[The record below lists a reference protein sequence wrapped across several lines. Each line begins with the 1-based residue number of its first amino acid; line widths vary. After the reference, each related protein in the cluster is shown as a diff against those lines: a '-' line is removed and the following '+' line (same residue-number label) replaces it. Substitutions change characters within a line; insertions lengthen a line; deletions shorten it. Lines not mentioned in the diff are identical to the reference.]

1 MGGRVPGSDTWSDPA
16 PTRELERGLVRVR
29 WFAVAFGLFQVWQL
43 SSYEPL
49 PPHHV
54 VWISYVSIAAL
65 AVGNLFISR
74 AARRAHDQSRLRRI
88 GVLAFALDIAV
99 IFTNV
104 WVGSYDRNATGWTLA
119 YILPLEGA
127 LRYEL
132 RGAYVSTAIFFA
144 SELAREF
151 YRLALFDDLRFEIS
165 SVTFRVGIFAII
177 ALVAGIMARN
187 LRRQREEAEKQAGV
201 ASALADRE
209 AVAHAEL
216 EAFQDVVLAG
226 LAGKSFDETMSDVVR
241 AIAGVFEYETFA
253 IRVVV
258 PDADPLS
265 VRCVAAHGFPDGTI
279 GLVLP
284 AGKGIVGRAL
294 ATGRPE
300 LVPDVALDNEY
311 VEWVPGTRAEMV
323 VPIRLGD
330 RLLGLVD
337 VRSPFA
343 GRYGRE
349 DLARLERL
357 GVRVGLVLSNALLL
371 EQERQ
376 TVERLQQL
384 DAMKSDFVAVT
395 SHELRTPLTS
405 VVGFIKTLRRPD
417 ITLDRADIQEFLE
430 IVDRQTERLTR
441 LVEDLL
447 LTARIESGTIDLQM
461 DSVDIRTVL
470 DESLDVFDDA
480 RSRVQ
485 LAVQPDLPTVV
496 TDGYRFSQVARNLIE
511 NALKFSDEDLPV
523 RVTAV
528 RDGESILLEVTDQGT
543 GIAPDELPFVF
554 DRFHQIGDPLERHVQ
569 GLGLGLYIVR
579 NIVDALNGSIDVRST
594 VGVGSIFT
602 VRLPYVPALAVKA
615 RGA

>member
-1 MGGRVPGSDTWSDPA
+1 LGAWSDSAPA
-16 PTRELERGLVRVR
+16 RELERGLVRVR

-43 SSYEPL
+43 SSTEPI
-49 PPHHV
+49 PPGYV

-65 AVGNLFISR
+65 GVGNLFISH
-74 AARRAHDQSRLRRI
+74 AARRAPDDALLRRI
-88 GVLAFALDIAV
+88 GLLAFALDTAV
-99 IFTNV
+99 IFTNI
-104 WVGSYDRNATGWTLA
+104 WVGSYDRNATGWNLA

-132 RGAYVSTAIFFA
+132 SGAYASTAIFFA

-151 YRLALFDDLRFEIS
+151 YRLALFEDMTFEIS

-187 LRRQREEAEKQAGV
+187 LRRQREEAEMQAGI
-201 ASALADRE
+201 ASAMADRE

-216 EAFQDVVLAG
+216 EAFQDVVRAG
-226 LAGKSFDETMSDVVR
+226 LAGKSLEETMDDVVR
-241 AIAGVFEYETFA
+241 TIAGVFEYETFA

-300 LVPDVALDNEY
+300 LVPDVALDRDY

-337 VRSPFA
+337 VRSPFPR
-343 GRYGRE
+343 RYGPD

-357 GVRVGLVLSNALLL
+357 AVRVGLVLSNALLL
-371 EQERQ
+371 TQERE

-417 ITLDRADIQEFLE
+417 MSLDRQDIQEFLE

-461 DSVDIRTVL
+461 ESVDVL
-470 DESLDVFDDA
+470 AALEESLDVFDSE
-480 RSRVQ
+480 RERVR

-496 TDGYRFSQVARNLIE
+496 TDGYRFVQIARNLIE
-511 NALKFSDEDLPV
+511 NALKFSDDHTPV

-528 RDGESILLEVTDQGT
+528 LDGEQILLEVTDVGP
-543 GIAPDELPFVF
+543 GIAPDELPYVF
-554 DRFHQIGDPLERHVQ
+554 DRFHQTGDPLERHVQ

-594 VGVGSIFT
+594 LGAGSTFT
-602 VRLPYVPALAVKA
+602 VRLPFVAARAVNA

>member
-1 MGGRVPGSDTWSDPA
+1 MGGKVTAWSDPA

-43 SSYEPL
+43 SSTEPL
-49 PPHHV
+49 PPGYV
-54 VWISYVSIAAL
+54 VWISYVSIGAL
-65 AVGNLFISR
+65 ALGNLLISR
-74 AARRAHDQSRLRRI
+74 AARNASDDRHLRRI
-88 GVLAFALDIAV
+88 GMLAFALDTAV
-99 IFTNV
+99 IFTNI

-119 YILPLEGA
+119 YILPLEAA

-132 RGAYVSTAIFFA
+132 RGAFTSMAVFFV

-151 YRLALFDDLRFEIS
+151 YRLALFKDLTFQIS

-187 LRRQREEAEKQAGV
+187 LRRQREEAEIHAGV

-226 LAGKSFDETMSDVVR
+226 LAGKSFDQTMNDVVR
-241 AIAGVFEYETFA
+241 TIAGVFEYESFA
-253 IRVVV
+253 IRVVE
-258 PDADPLS
+258 PDAEPLS
-265 VRCVAAHGFPDGTI
+265 VRCVAEHGFPDGTI

-284 AGKGIVGRAL
+284 AGRGIVGRAL

-300 LVPDVALDNEY
+300 LVPDVALDGDY
-311 VEWVPGTRAEMV
+311 VEWVPGTRSEMV

-330 RLLGLVD
+330 KLLGLVD
-337 VRSPFA
+337 VRSPFS
-343 GRYGRE
+343 GRYGPD

-357 GVRVGLVLSNALLL
+357 AARVGLVLSNALLL
-371 EQERQ
+371 AQERQ

-384 DAMKSDFVAVT
+384 DSMKSDFVAVT

-417 ITLDRADIQEFLE
+417 ITLDRADVQEFLE

-461 DSVDIRTVL
+461 ESVDVATAL
-470 DESLDVFDDA
+470 EESLNVFDTA
-480 RSRVQ
+480 RGRVQ

-496 TDGYRFSQVARNLIE
+496 TDGYRFSQIARNLVE
-511 NALKFSDEDLPV
+511 NALKFSADDTIV
-523 RVTAV
+523 RVTVV
-528 RDGESILLEVTDQGT
+528 RDGKTILLEVTDQGN
-543 GIAPDELPFVF
+543 GIAPDELPHVF

-594 VGVGSIFT
+594 IDVGSTFT
-602 VRLPYVPALAVKA
+602 VRLPFVPAVAVKS